1 MAIGAAMNPEVS
13 LTTSTDAEIRGL
25 LLQKYYQRRRER
37 LIGLTSRDFDGAV
50 NEHQIQV
57 IAAQLADHGLIH
69 WRANRGRSGVGG
81 GMGTITAAGVD
92 VVEGRTNAPVPMQ
105 LPQHSGRFD
114 ALPTAATPDPASCT
128 TISVAIDL
136 LLQSI
141 EYSAAS
147 AADKSA
153 ATVLLHAFRQHPL
166 LRTMAASH
174 AEQIN
179 DGAPTAEPAPPG

>member
-1 MAIGAAMNPEVS
+1 
-13 LTTSTDAEIRGL
+13 
-25 LLQKYYQRRRER
+25 
-37 LIGLTSRDFDGAV
+37 
-50 NEHQIQV
+50 
-57 IAAQLADHGLIH
+57 
-69 WRANRGRSGVGG
+69 
-81 GMGTITAAGVD
+81 MGTITAAGVD